1 MNFQFKPLDFI
12 SNLKYMGIGMLGV
25 IMIVAVIMLAT
36 YAINWTINRLA
47 AVKAMEESSENED

>member
-1 MNFQFKPLDFI
+1 MNFQFKPMDFI

-25 IMIVAVIMLAT
+25 LMIVAVIMLST

-47 AVKAMEESSENED
+47 AVKQSEKNGEEE

>member
-1 MNFQFKPLDFI
+1 MAFVT
-12 SNLKYMGIGMLGV
+12 NLKYMGIGMLGV
-25 IMIVAVIMLAT
+25 IMIVAVIMLST